1 MTARPATIEPL
12 WTEADI
18 ISRYSREDALA
29 DGVLVD
35 GQAGD
40 FAEVSRQHFGDKPV
54 AMTAAVF
61 ALIERAVK
69 NQKWL
74 NDYKGVWHDV
84 LSMMAFYVRA
94 NVNARGNSVVFKV
107 IITGTGRTR
116 NHWLKATVDGEGLLI
131 SLPNED

>member
-1 MTARPATIEPL
+1 MTAPATIEPF

-18 ISRYSREDALA
+18 ISRYTREDGLA
-29 DGVLVD
+29 YGVLVD
-35 GQAGD
+35 GQVGD

-61 ALIERAVK
+61 SLIKRAVE

-94 NVNARGNSVVFKV
+94 NVNARGNTVVFKV

-116 NHWLKATVDGEGLLI
+116 NHWLKATVDAEGLLI